1 MKPLTRVLLTVAF
14 LQILHVD
21 RVEADRVLGVVDVLA
36 ERGETISF
44 IRRASAASGIDDFS
58 CIVEIS
64 TTMIM
69 AP

>member
-14 LQILHVD
+14 LQILHID

-36 ERGETISF
+36 EHGETISF
-44 IRRASAASGIDDFS
+44 IRRASAASGVDDFP

-64 TTMIM
+64 TTMIT